1 MIHNLETILLIFKQ
15 PRLLDQFIISK
26 FSQNYKVEYIFISNL
41 IKKNNKEIIKLINTT
56 IENKKISIALF
67 EGDHVSIINFDFI
80 NSIKV
85 KKKGLFL
92 WDDFMYHK
100 INEITAKACDFILS
114 ACPYSSLKFKKKGHQ
129 SLFLPM
135 ESDGNVFKKYENIQK
150 KNDVLFFGSVN
161 RHRRPYINYIRD
173 NGINIKHVSRE
184 NPATRNPHGLTRVI
198 NESKIVINFSKAE
211 FLKSKYFG
219 SKKYESYYQFKG
231 RIYITGLCGTA
242 CITEYSP
249 AHNLIFKENE
259 LISFKTKEECVKIL
273 KEILNNSKALEN
285 YSKKFHQKC
294 LEFDDK
300 NYIKEII
307 QFIESIK
314 SNNFNKKKSEY
325 FPFWYKWIF
334 VKQRLWLRYRNNNL
348 TSFFKEVFDI
358 VFLSKNNSFLEYL
371 LFPLYSLFYSLV
383 FLIRWPLK
391 KFKF

>member
-56 IENKKISIALF
+56 IKNKKISITLF
-67 EGDHVSIINFDFI
+67 EGDHISIINFDFI

-92 WDDFMYHK
+92 FDDFMYHK
-100 INEITAKACDFILS
+100 INDITGRACDFILS
-114 ACPYSSLKFKKKGHQ
+114 ACPHSSLKFKKKGHQ
-129 SLFLPM
+129 SLFIPI
-135 ESDGNVFKKYENIQK
+135 EGDGNIFKKYENIQK
-150 KNDVLFFGSVN
+150 KNDVLFFGDAN
-161 RHRRPYINYIRD
+161 RHRKPYINYIKD
-173 NGINIKHVSRE
+173 NSINIKHVSLE
-184 NPATRNPHGLTRVI
+184 NSATKSYHDLTKVI
-198 NESKIVINFSKAE
+198 NESKIVINFSKSE
-211 FLKSKYFG
+211 FLKRAYFG
-219 SKKYESYYQFKG
+219 SKKYKNYYQLKG
-231 RIYITGLCGTA
+231 RIFIAGLCGTA

-249 AHNLIFKENE
+249 AHDLIFKNDE

-273 KEILNNSKALEN
+273 KKILNNSNVLED

-300 NYIKEII
+300 NYIKKIT

-314 SNNFNKKKSEY
+314 LNSSNVKTSEH

-334 VKQRLWLRYRNNNL
+334 VKQRLWLRYRNGNF

-358 VFLSKNNSFLEYL
+358 IFLSKNNSFLGFL
-371 LFPLYSLFYSLV
+371 LFPLYSLFYSLI
-383 FLIRWPLK
+383 FLIRWSLK
-391 KFKF
+391 KLKF

>member
-1 MIHNLETILLIFKQ
+1 MIHNLETILIIFKQ
-15 PRLLDQFIISK
+15 PRWPHEFILSK
-26 FSQNYKVEYIFISNL
+26 FSRNYKVESICISTL
-41 IKKNNKEIIKLINTT
+41 LKENNKEIIKLINS
-56 IENKKISIALF
+56 IIKNKKISIALF

-80 NSIKV
+80 NSIEV
-85 KKKGLFL
+85 KKKGLIL
-92 WDDFMYHK
+92 YDDFMYHET
-100 INEITAKACDFILS
+100 NAITAKACDFILS
-114 ACPYSSLKFKKKGHQ
+114 GCPHSSLKFKKKGYQ
-129 SLFLPM
+129 SLFIPM
-135 ESDGNVFKKYENIQK
+135 ESDGNIFKKYENIKK
-150 KNDVLFFGSVN
+150 KNDVLFFGDAN
-161 RHRRPYINYIRD
+161 RHRMPYINYIR
-173 NGINIKHVSRE
+173 NNNISIKHVHQRQ
-184 NPATRNPHGLTRVI
+184 PTTRMHHDLVRLI

-211 FLKSKYFG
+211 FLKRKYFG
-219 SKKYESYYQFKG
+219 SKRYESYYQLKG
-231 RIYITGLCGTA
+231 RIYQTGLCGTA

-249 AHNLIFKENE
+249 AHELIFKENE

-334 VKQRLWLRYRNNNL
+334 VKQRLWLRYRNNDL

-358 VFLSKNNSFLEYL
+358 VFLSRNNSFLEYL